1 MNSDNLHNRRRIT
14 LAKPN
19 EGKGIKKKLREYM
32 DSVTIDVFGYEKI
45 VDKSVQNF
53 ALQVANE
60 HGISPNK
67 IFVRIIKPNEA
78 LRVFLHAGGKQLKEL
93 TILELVQ
100 FFVGQSNPQTE
111 SKVAESVSRFLDEY
125 ADQKLIKTSQLQVL
139 ISSSPKG
146 SIVKSFHEQ
155 SFMEYIPVKFLIKY
169 FKS

>member
-14 LAKPN
+14 LPKPKQ
-19 EGKGIKKKLREYM
+19 GKGIKGKLKEYM
-32 DSVTIDVFGYEKI
+32 ESVTIDVFGYEKI

-53 ALQVANE
+53 ALETANI

-67 IFVRIIKPNEA
+67 IFVRIIKPSEV
-78 LRVFLHAGGKQLKEL
+78 LRVFLHAGGRQIKEL
-93 TILELVQ
+93 TILELVH
-100 FFVGQSNPQTE
+100 FFVGNSNPKTG
-111 SKVAESVSRFLDEY
+111 SKVAESVSRFLEGY
-125 ADQKLIKTSQLQVL
+125 ANQKLIKVSQLQIL

-146 SIVKSFHEQ
+146 SLVKSFNEQ